1 MKNIPM
7 DERIGIAALQFEGE
21 AVQWH
26 LSFMKYMQYLQSPTW
41 NEYMMSLVERFGADY
56 DDPMEEIK
64 KGKQTGCVKDY
75 QAIFERNLTRV
86 NLSQEN
92 AISCFIGGLKHE
104 LNMAVKL
111 GNPQTL
117 SQVYKSTRM
126 QEAYL
131 AAIKQPVAPMQNQ

>member
-1 MKNIPM
+1 
-7 DERIGIAALQFEGE
+7 
-21 AVQWH
+21 
-26 LSFMKYMQYLQSPTW
+26 MKYRQYLQSPTW
-41 NEYMMSLVERFGADY
+41 NEYMMSLEERFRAEY
-56 DDPMEEIK
+56 DDLMEDIK
-64 KGKQTGCVKDY
+64 KVKQTGCVKSY
-75 QAIFERNLTRV
+75 QAIFKRKLTRV